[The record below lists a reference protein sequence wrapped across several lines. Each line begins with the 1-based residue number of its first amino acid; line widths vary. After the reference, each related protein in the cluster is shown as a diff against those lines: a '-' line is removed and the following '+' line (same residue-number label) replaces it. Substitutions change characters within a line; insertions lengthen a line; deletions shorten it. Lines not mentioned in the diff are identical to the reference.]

1 MTKRLFGVMIGFLA
15 VLAFCGFVFAQ
26 ATPQPAKPEAMKPAE
41 TKAEAAK
48 APEMKP
54 EMKPEVKPEMK
65 PEMKKEAPK
74 PVMYRLGGIVV
85 AIDAKA
91 NKITIDQKA
100 VKKERKLALR
110 VGKNAAKQTA
120 GIAVG
125 DVVNAW
131 VTDGTITKLVKVF

>member
-1 MTKRLFGVMIGFLA
+1 MAKRIFGVMIGLLV

-41 TKAEAAK
+41 TKAEPAK

-54 EMKPEVKPEMK
+54 EKKTEMK
-65 PEMKKEAPK
+65 EAPPK

-85 AIDAKA
+85 AVDAKA

-100 VKKERKLALR
+100 VKKERKLSLR
-110 VGKNAAKQTA
+110 VGKKATQQMA
-120 GIAVG
+120 GIGVG

-131 VTDGTITKLVKVF
+131 VTDSTITKLVKVF